1 MSVRSVWEM
10 VFQERKMMAHAFLY
24 SQNRHMSVG
33 GGAKCAESETI
44 RNNAPL
50 IPAHKSILIFISQ
63 AF

>member
-1 MSVRSVWEM
+1 M
-10 VFQERKMMAHAFLY
+10 VFQERKMIAYVFVCNL
-24 SQNRHMSVG
+24 NRHVSVG

-50 IPAHKSILIFISQ
+50 IPAHKSILIFTSQ